1 MTRVPRWFRAL
12 LSILPSDFRQ
22 SHGEEICELAVL
34 YARDR
39 GIVGRQLVW
48 GRAAID
54 LLLVAMRRGPVLR
67 QRRWSV
73 EESTRGGWLD
83 SAARDVRYALRS
95 LRRDR
100 GFAVF
105 AVLIIGVGIGASV
118 TVFSVARALLL
129 RPLPF
134 DEPERLVWVSNGD
147 FGRGQSLSV
156 ISVQVGYVQRIR
168 EGATQLEDAGG
179 YHLFDRAGD
188 HILLANGRPF
198 RVTRLRVTENFFPLL
213 GVQPQHGRLFTPEEA
228 WDDGPRAI
236 MLTHGSWERFYNADL
251 DILGSSVTIDD
262 APATVVGI
270 LPRNFDFTSI
280 FAPGTTVDYVAPYP
294 MSDRSH
300 RSGNTLGVIARL
312 APGATVASAQS
323 EIDAYESDA
332 DWPNNW
338 NAFHPVIR
346 PLRAHLSNG
355 FLSTMS
361 LLVAGVTLVML
372 LVCANLSNLMLARG
386 ATRERELAIRSALG
400 AGRRSIIQQML
411 MESVLVSLAGAA
423 LGVLLAVQGT
433 GFLTSM
439 DLRIPMLST
448 ASVDLPALAMA
459 VVAAVAAGLL
469 FGVVPAFR
477 GASTP
482 LNQTLKDAGRG
493 ASDGQGRRALR
504 NALVI
509 CQMTVATILLVASTL
524 TARSLYNLL
533 ETDLG
538 YDAENVVA
546 IRIDP
551 SVRFESPEEHAAFFN
566 DILEQ
571 MKSAPGVDAVALS
584 DMLPMAFNRRWSI
597 DAPDAITDEDIVPFV
612 RVVSEGYLQAMGMSL
627 LSGRDFARSDGRE
640 DEPVVMVN
648 PALARQIWGDA
659 DPIGRTVHAA
669 NADRRVIGVVR
680 PTRQQSVDQE
690 AGPEIFFTN
699 RQVVETLNP
708 VHLILRS
715 DRSTED
721 LVGIA
726 RAELAAIAPTIPLD
740 GVVRIEDAVDASVAP
755 RRFLAG
761 LLSAFAAFALV
772 LAALGVYAVI
782 SYSVTQRKREI
793 GIRLALGATAA
804 SVQSRISRETGLLT
818 ILGIGSGLAIAAIAG
833 RSLEAVL
840 FGVAPVDPVTFLIV
854 AALLGGIAML
864 AGFVPARSA
873 ARANPVDVLAAGSMA
888 DS

>member
-1 MTRVPRWFRAL
+1 MTGAPRWFRAL
-12 LSILPSDFRQ
+12 LTLLPRHFRG
-22 SHGEEICELAVL
+22 SHGEEICELAAL

-39 GIVGRQLVW
+39 GFFGRSLVW

-54 LLLVAMRRGPVLR
+54 LFAVALRRAPARR
-67 QRRWSV
+67 QLRWSV
-73 EESTRGGWLD
+73 EDSTRGSWLE
-83 SAARDVRYALRS
+83 SVARDVRYALRS

-100 GFAVF
+100 GFAAF
-105 AVLIIGVGIGASV
+105 AILIIGVGIGASV

-147 FGRGQSLSV
+147 FGRGQSLSM
-156 ISVQVGYVQRIR
+156 ISVQVGHLQRVR
-168 EGATQLEDAGG
+168 EGASQLEDAGG

-188 HILLANGRPF
+188 HTLLANGRPF

-213 GVQPQHGRLFTPEEA
+213 GVQPQHGRLFTAEEA

-236 MLTHGSWERFYNADL
+236 LLTHGSWERYFGAEL
-251 DILGSSVTIDD
+251 DVLGSSVTIDD

-323 EIDAYESDA
+323 EIDAYEADA

-338 NAFHPVIR
+338 NSFRPVIR

-355 FLSTMS
+355 FVSTMG

-386 ATRERELAIRSALG
+386 ATREREIAIRSALG

-411 MESVLVSLAGAA
+411 LESVLVSLAGAV
-423 LGVLLAVQGT
+423 LGVALAVQGT
-433 GFLTSM
+433 RFLTSL

-469 FGVVPAFR
+469 FGVVPALR

-493 ASDGQGRRALR
+493 ASDGQNRRTLR
-504 NALVI
+504 NALVV

-524 TARSLYNLL
+524 TARSLSNLL

-551 SVRFESPEEHAAFFN
+551 SVRFESAEEHGAFFN
-566 DILEQ
+566 AVLEQ
-571 MKSAPGVDAVALS
+571 MKAAPGVDAVALS
-584 DMLPMAFNRRWSI
+584 DMLPMSFNRRWTVS
-597 DAPDAITDEDIVPFV
+597 APDAITDDDIVPFV

-627 LSGRDFARSDGRE
+627 VSGRDFARSDDR
-640 DEPVVMVN
+640 DAEPVVLVN
-648 PALARQIWGDA
+648 PALARQVWGDE
-659 DPIGRTVHAA
+659 DPIGQTIQAS
-669 NADRRVIGVVR
+669 NAERRVIGVVR

-690 AGPEIFFTN
+690 AGPEIYFTN
-699 RQVVETLNP
+699 RQVVETLSA
-708 VHLILRS
+708 VHLVLRA

-721 LVGIA
+721 LVGLA
-726 RAELAAIAPTIPLD
+726 RAELATIAPSIPLD
-740 GVVRIEDAVDASVAP
+740 GVVRLQERVDASVAP

-761 LLSAFAAFALV
+761 LLGGFAAFALV
-772 LAALGVYAVI
+772 LAALGIYAVI
-782 SYSVTQRKREI
+782 SYTVAQRKREI
-793 GIRLALGATAA
+793 GIRLALGATSS
-804 SVQSRISRETGLLT
+804 SVRSRISRETALLT
-818 ILGIGSGLAIAAIAG
+818 AIGIGAGLAIAAVAG

-840 FGVAPVDPVTFLIV
+840 FGVAPVDAVTFTAVTL
-854 AALLGGIAML
+854 LLGSIAML

-873 ARANPVDVLAAGSMA
+873 SRANPVEVLAAGSMA

>member
-1 MTRVPRWFRAL
+1 MTGVPRWFRAL
-12 LSILPSDFRQ
+12 LSLLPDHFRK
-22 SHGEEICELAVL
+22 SHGEEICELAEL

-39 GIVGRQLVW
+39 GALGRGLVW
-48 GRAAID
+48 LRAAID
-54 LLLVAMRRGPVLR
+54 LLVVAVRRAPVQR
-67 QRRWSV
+67 QGRWSV
-73 EESTRGGWLD
+73 QESARVGWLD
-83 SAARDVRYALRS
+83 SAARDLRYALRS

-147 FGRGQSLSV
+147 FGRGQSLSS
-156 ISVQVGYVQRIR
+156 ISVQVGHLQRVR
-168 EGATQLEDAGG
+168 DGATQLTDAGG

-188 HILLANGRPF
+188 HTLLANGRPF
-198 RVTRLRVTENFFPLL
+198 RVTRLRVTENFFPML
-213 GVQPQHGRLFTPEEA
+213 GVEPQHGRAFAAEEA
-228 WDDGPRAI
+228 WDDGPHAI
-236 MLTHGSWERFYNADL
+236 MLTHGSWQRYFGSDL
-251 DILGSSVTIDD
+251 DILGASVTIDD
-262 APATVVGI
+262 VPATVVGI
-270 LPRNFDFTSI
+270 LPRDFDFTSI
-280 FAPGTTVDYVAPYP
+280 FAPGTTVDYVAPFP
-294 MSDRSH
+294 LSERSH

-323 EIDAYESDA
+323 EIDAYEADA

-355 FLSTMS
+355 FVSTMS

-423 LGVLLAVQGT
+423 LGVFLAVQGT

-448 ASVDLPALAMA
+448 ASVDLPALGMA
-459 VVAAVAAGLL
+459 VVAAVTAGLL

-493 ASDGQGRRALR
+493 SSDGQGRRALR
-504 NALVI
+504 NTLVI

-538 YDAENVVA
+538 FDADNVVA

-551 SVRFESPEEHAAFFN
+551 SVRFDSQQEHAAFFN
-566 DILEQ
+566 DVLEQ
-571 MKSAPGVDAVALS
+571 MQSAPGIEAVALS
-584 DMLPMAFNRRWSI
+584 DMLPMAFNRRWTIS
-597 DAPDAITDEDIVPFV
+597 AADAITEEDISPFV
-612 RVVSEGYLQAMGMSL
+612 RVVSEGYLQTMGMSL
-627 LSGRDFARSDGRE
+627 LSGRDFSRTDGPGA
-640 DEPVVMVN
+640 EPVVMVN
-648 PALARQIWGDA
+648 PALARQLWGDA
-659 DPIGRTVHAA
+659 DPIGRTIHAA

-690 AGPEIFFTN
+690 SGPEIFFTN
-699 RQVVETLNP
+699 RQVVETLSA
-708 VHLILRS
+708 VHLILRA
-715 DRSTED
+715 DHSTED

-726 RAELAAIAPTIPLD
+726 RGEMASIAPSIPLD
-740 GVVRIEDAVDASVAP
+740 GVVRIRDSVDASVAP

-761 LLSAFAAFALV
+761 LLSAFAAFALI

-782 SYSVTQRKREI
+782 SYSVAQRKREI
-793 GIRLALGATAA
+793 GIRLALGATVS
-804 SVQSRISRETGLLT
+804 SVQSRISRETALLT
-818 ILGIGSGLAIAAIAG
+818 ALGIGSGLVIAAVAG

-840 FGVAPVDPVTFLIV
+840 FGVEPADPLTFVIV
-854 AALLGGIAML
+854 SVLLGGIAML

-873 ARANPVDVLAAGSMA
+873 ARANPVDVLAAGSLA